1 MVEHSTN
8 YNSQNLNDEVQALRQ
23 ENQSLRAQLSFHK
36 KIFDEMRDVLGAAR
50 QINRQ
55 LSSNEALQM
64 LMSENERL
72 KGEMRLQRLSN
83 REREILKFIVRGA
96 TSKEIAIEL
105 DISKLTVDT
114 HRKNIQQKLGV
125 GNTAELIKIGM
136 LGGVA

>member
-1 MVEHSTN
+1 MVEHNTN
-8 YNSQNLNDEVQALRQ
+8 YNSQSLNDEVQALRQ

-50 QINRQ
+50 QMNRQ
-55 LSSNEALQM
+55 LSSNEALQK

-83 REREILKFIVRGA
+83 RERQILRYIVKGA
-96 TSKEIAIEL
+96 TSKAIAVEL

-125 GNTAELIKIGM
+125 NNTVELIKIGM
-136 LGGVA
+136 FGVA

>member
-1 MVEHSTN
+1 MVEHNTN
-8 YNSQNLNDEVQALRQ
+8 YNSQALTDEVQALRL

-50 QINRQ
+50 QMNRQ
-55 LSSNEALQM
+55 LSSNEALQK
-64 LMSENERL
+64 LMTENERL

-83 REREILKFIVRGA
+83 REREILKFIVKGS
-96 TSKEIAIEL
+96 TSKEIASEL

-125 GNTAELIKIGM
+125 NNTVELIKIGM
-136 LGGVA
+136 FG